1 MNSNFSSETA
11 IVGIGATEFSKD
23 SGRTP
28 MELAVEACEAAL
40 KDAGVTALDVDGIVT
55 FSSEQNF
62 EIEVARNLRIP
73 SLSHFSMI
81 PHGGGAACGTIGQ
94 AASAI
99 FSGSANY
106 VLCYRAFN
114 ERSWHRFG
122 SGVQDKHGGAEAFDV
137 TFGWTCLLY
146 TSPSPRDS

>member
-1 MNSNFSSETA
+1 MSTNFSSETA

-62 EIEVARNLRIP
+62 EIEKMLCF
-73 SLSHFSMI
+73 SDFLLSRPFGRFCRDQ
-81 PHGGGAACGTIGQ
+81 HGGCPDRLHFRRG
-94 AASAI
+94 
-99 FSGSANY
+99 
-106 VLCYRAFN
+106 R
-114 ERSWHRFG
+114 
-122 SGVQDKHGGAEAFDV
+122 VQG
-137 TFGWTCLLY
+137 
-146 TSPSPRDS
+146 P

>member
-1 MNSNFSSETA
+1 MTFDFSSKTA
-11 IVGIGATEFSKD
+11 IVGIGATEFSKE

-40 KDAGVTALDVDGIVT
+40 EDAGVDASNVDGIVT

-99 FSGSANY
+99 FSGLS
-106 VLCYRAFN
+106 LI
-114 ERSWHRFG
+114 HI
-122 SGVQDKHGGAEAFDV
+122 
-137 TFGWTCLLY
+137 
-146 TSPSPRDS
+146 